1 MAATETNMIP
11 LGFPAPDFSLPDTV
25 SGKTLSLE
33 DVRGKVATVVMFIC
47 NHCPYVIHVEPEI
60 LKLYDEFSPL
70 GVNFVG
76 ISSNDIENYP
86 QDAPELM
93 TVHAKE
99 AGYQFPYLYD
109 ETQEIAKAYFAECTP
124 DISVFDKDLKCV
136 YRGRLDGSTP
146 KNNVPL
152 TGEDLRQAL
161 QAIVDGNEVNPV
173 QKPSI
178 GCNIKW
184 KKSV

>member
-25 SGKTLSLE
+25 SGNILSLN
-33 DVRGKVATVVMFIC
+33 DVKGDVATVIMFIC
-47 NHCPYVIHVEPEI
+47 NHCPYVIHIQPEI
-60 LKLYDEFSPL
+60 LKLHHEFSDK
-70 GVNFVG
+70 GVRFVG

-93 TVHAKE
+93 SQHAKE
-99 AGYQFPYLYD
+99 VGYQFPYLYD
-109 ETQEIAKAYFAECTP
+109 ETQDVAKAYFAECTP

-146 KNNVPL
+146 KNNIPL
-152 TGEDLRQAL
+152 TGEDLRNAL
-161 QAIVDGNEVNPV
+161 QAIVDGKEVDAL

-184 KKSV
+184 KKSI